1 MALPYLTISSAI
13 RTYYTFGS
21 YKSRVV
27 GRYRH
32 GDEPISSRKCQ
43 HFLRELSTAGTR
55 IVARAARPA
64 ARAES
69 ALWIENAAH
78 SSSLAFREC
87 TPQLWFSFVV
97 PYGAFLPAMTKE

>member
-55 IVARAARPA
+55 IVAGAARPA
-64 ARAES
+64 AGAES

-87 TPQLWFSFVV
+87 TPQLWFSFRTEHF
-97 PYGAFLPAMTKE
+97 YLP